1 MKRKPYFK
9 YYQVMKH
16 DTSVTEISTND
27 FKQVLQRFVPN
38 AMLSLV
44 QDCETCYGY
53 TSLVQAL
60 EKAKK
65 GAQEYISQLI
75 KEGEPALPRLL
86 QYRIDHYEDLWFNLV
101 DHNIRWLEAELKLNK
116 NFKWTPYR
124 IHI

>member
-1 MKRKPYFK
+1 MKRQPYFK
-9 YYQVMKH
+9 YYQVLKP
-16 DTSVTEISTND
+16 DTTVTEISTND
-27 FKQVLQRFVPN
+27 FKPVVQRFVPN
-38 AMLSLV
+38 TQLSLV
-44 QDCETCYGY
+44 QDSEIFYGN
-53 TSLVQAL
+53 TSLVHAL

-65 GAQEYISQLI
+65 GAQEYIGQLI

-101 DHNIRWLEAELKLNK
+101 DNNLRRLEAELKLNK